1 MHPYHQYRK
10 EIKAVRFTLP
20 KPPQLFGPLAPNT
33 LLRTG
38 EKVGRGVFRG
48 PASIVQDGENLWV
61 GTTDGK
67 IYNAASC
74 PPQLFLD
81 MRPAGCKTAAQCGQ
95 LVSGR
100 VDPFTGDL
108 LVLDTVR
115 GLYRIN
121 KQNRIPTLIFDAR
134 TVVEGRAPKHLNDF
148 VVSSNGDI
156 ILSDSSDSFNFW
168 DSHYIALEGRQ
179 DGRDGICQ
187 AHRRQE
193 PWRPVCL
200 KPGLEKDGSFDD

>member
-1 MHPYHQYRK
+1 M
-10 EIKAVRFTLP
+10 
-20 KPPQLFGPLAPNT
+20 APNM
-33 LLRTG
+33 LLRTA

-74 PPQLFLD
+74 PPQLFVD
-81 MRPAGCKTAAQCGQ
+81 MRPAGCKNKAQCGQ

-100 VDPFTGDL
+100 MDPVTGDL

-121 KQNRIPTLIFDAR
+121 KQTKLPTLVFDAR
-134 TVVEGRAPKHLNDF
+134 TVVDGRRPKHLNDF
-148 VVSSNGDI
+148 VVTNEGDI
-156 ILSDSSDSFNFW
+156 IISDSSDSFDFW
-168 DSHYIALEGRQ
+168 DSHYIALEGRE
-179 DGRDGICQ
+179 DGRLIT
-187 AHRRQE
+187 
-193 PWRPVCL
+193 V
-200 KPGLEKDGSFDD
+200 KPSTYPGVPAAATSLPLTFA